1 MLGSPIFYVQ
11 SVTLET
17 VSRSFGILE
26 CLVFVLKV
34 ALLWCRRLGSPP
46 RLAAGR
52 LSAAG
57 CKAGNKVGSAPWQFP
72 ADGLAVWGRL
82 APVGIAV
89 ALMRP
94 ADALA
99 FPSGAGCGLSG
110 T

>member
-1 MLGSPIFYVQ
+1 MQCSIYIPDAVGNSDRKGEIYV
-11 SVTLET
+11 
-17 VSRSFGILE
+17 RFD
-26 CLVFVLKV
+26 VLKV
-34 ALLWCRRLGSPP
+34 ALLGCRWLGGPP
-46 RLAAGR
+46 RANAGQF
-52 LSAAG
+52 SAAG

-72 ADGLAVWGRL
+72 ADRLAVWGKL

-110 T
+110 A

>member
-1 MLGSPIFYVQ
+1 MRYIYIPDAAESSGRKGEIYVR
-11 SVTLET
+11 LD
-17 VSRSFGILE
+17 
-26 CLVFVLKV
+26 VLKV
-34 ALLWCRRLGSPP
+34 ALLGCRRLGGPP

-57 CKAGNKVGSAPWQFP
+57 CKAGNKVGTLHAIPRRWAGGMGEAGSRG
-72 ADGLAVWGRL
+72 DC
-82 APVGIAV
+82 V

-110 T
+110 A